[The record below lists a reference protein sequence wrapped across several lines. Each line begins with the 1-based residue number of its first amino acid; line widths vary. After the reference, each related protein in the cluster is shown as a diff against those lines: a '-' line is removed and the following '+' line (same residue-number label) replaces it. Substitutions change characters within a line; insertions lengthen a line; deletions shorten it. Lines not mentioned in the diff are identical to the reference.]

1 MPPPQPSVTRLNTTQ
16 LRRLNRVVLAL
27 HEESLQAHELEP
39 LIDLIEQLLP
49 VSCVSIDEASLRDGS
64 VRHRGGRRL
73 ESIPQLDERI
83 AQFCHQNP
91 LIVQARDGNFS
102 PAKISDFVTFHVLQ
116 RTAFYQE
123 IARFLPGWRD
133 QAAVPIQLPGVS
145 LGFALNR
152 DRPFTS
158 EELLMLELLQPH
170 LQAVLYR
177 CTQYLELAT
186 QSPLT
191 PREREV
197 LHWVSEGKRDAD
209 IACILKL
216 SVRTVEQH
224 VHACLRKLGVETRA
238 AGAAEVWR
246 ARNRTGAGPD
256 GSGTAVQR
264 QS

>member
-1 MPPPQPSVTRLNTTQ
+1 MPRLNTTQ

-27 HEESLQAHELEP
+27 HEDFLDAPQLEP
-39 LIDLIEQLLP
+39 LIDLVETLLP
-49 VSCVSIDEASLRDGS
+49 VTCVSVDEASLEDGT

-73 ESIPQLDERI
+73 EEIPQLQERI
-83 AQFCHQNP
+83 ARFCHQNP
-91 LIVQARDGNFS
+91 VIAFAQAGNFA
-102 PAKISDFVTFHVLQ
+102 PALKVSDFTTFRVLQ

-133 QAAVPIQLPGVS
+133 QAAIAIRLPGKS

-152 DRPFTS
+152 DRAFTE
-158 EELLMLELLQPH
+158 EELLMLDLLQPH
-170 LQAVLYR
+170 VERVLHR
-177 CTQYLELAT
+177 CAEYLALKT

-191 PREREV
+191 PREREI

-224 VHACLRKLGVETRA
+224 VRICLQKLGVETRA
-238 AGAAEVWR
+238 AAAAEVWR
-246 ARNRTGAGPD
+246 ARSRIERSA
-256 GSGTAVQR
+256 
-264 QS
+264 